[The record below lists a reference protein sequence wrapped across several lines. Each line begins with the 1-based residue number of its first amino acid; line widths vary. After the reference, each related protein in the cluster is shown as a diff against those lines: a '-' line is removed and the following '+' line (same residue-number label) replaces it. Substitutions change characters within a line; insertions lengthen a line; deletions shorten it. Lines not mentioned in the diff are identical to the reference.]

1 MSYAIMRKQIET
13 NRSITRQ
20 IPPSA
25 AAKLSRPQT
34 FQIQKFLNTT
44 PGGEPFP
51 LAVGPQTDRQSRLRG
66 YIAQFDAVYSP
77 SNTSY

>member
-1 MSYAIMRKQIET
+1 MIRQTGTDSSPT
-13 NRSITRQ
+13 WQ

-25 AAKLSRPQT
+25 AAKLGRPQT
-34 FQIQKFLNTT
+34 FQIQKFLSTT

-51 LAVGPQTDRQSRLRG
+51 LAAVGPQTDRQSRLRG

-77 SNTSY
+77 SNRSY